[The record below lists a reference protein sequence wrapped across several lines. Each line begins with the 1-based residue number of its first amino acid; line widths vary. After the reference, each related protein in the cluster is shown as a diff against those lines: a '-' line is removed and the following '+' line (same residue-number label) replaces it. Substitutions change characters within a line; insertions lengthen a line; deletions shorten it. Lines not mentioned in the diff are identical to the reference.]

1 MARREGNSL
10 RAYQEAFEEIIRT
23 IEDSLRHVRQSEVNR
38 FLDLLVEAERRRIL
52 VMGVGRSGLIGRAFA
67 MRLMHLGFEVY
78 VLGETIT
85 PAVGKGDLV
94 IAISGSGTTKLAV
107 TAATIGKEV
116 GATVVAITSFPKSD
130 LGRLADHVVQVK
142 GRTKVAEETDYFT
155 RQMTGVHEPL
165 APLGTI
171 FEIACTV
178 FLDSLIVEL
187 MYRLGRSE
195 KELMRHHAT
204 IE

>member
-1 MARREGNSL
+1 MPA
-10 RAYQEAFEEIIRT
+10 QRT
-23 IEDSLRHVRQSEVNR
+23 SLRHFREAYEEIMDRVKDSIDHVSEREVSG
-38 FLDLLVEAERRRIL
+38 FVELLVKEKSRRIL
-52 VMGVGRSGLIGRAFA
+52 VLGVGRSGLIGRAFA
-67 MRLMHLGFEVY
+67 MRLMHLGFSVY
-78 VLGETIT
+78 VMGETIT
-85 PAVGKGDLV
+85 PAIGKGDLV

>member
-1 MARREGNSL
+1 M
-10 RAYQEAFEEIIRT
+10 
-23 IEDSLRHVRQSEVNR
+23 
-38 FLDLLVEAERRRIL
+38 
-52 VMGVGRSGLIGRAFA
+52 
-67 MRLMHLGFEVY
+67 
-78 VLGETIT
+78 
-85 PAVGKGDLV
+85 
-94 IAISGSGTTKLAV
+94 
-107 TAATIGKEV
+107 TAATIGNELC
-116 GATVVAITSFPKSD
+116 ATLDAITSFTKSD

-195 KELMRHHAT
+195 KEVVRHHAT
-204 IE
+204 SE

>member
-1 MARREGNSL
+1 MPAQRTSL
-10 RAYQEAFEEIIRT
+10 RQFREAYEEIMDRVK
-23 IEDSLRHVRQSEVNR
+23 DSIDHVSDREVSG
-38 FLDLLVEAERRRIL
+38 FVELLVKEKSRRIL
-52 VMGVGRSGLIGRAFA
+52 VLGVGRSGLIGRAFA

-94 IAISGSGTTKLAV
+94 VAISGSGTTKLAV

>member
-1 MARREGNSL
+1 MGSSL
-10 RAYQEAFEEIIRT
+10 RGYEEAFEEIIRT
-23 IEDSLRHVRQSEVNR
+23 VEDSLRRVRHGEVNR

-107 TAATIGKEV
+107 TAAQIGKEV

-130 LGRLADHVVQVK
+130 LGRLADHVVQVR

-155 RQMTGVHEPL
+155 RQMTGVHEPM

-171 FEIACTV
+171 FEVAVTV
-178 FLDSLIVEL
+178 FLDSLVVEL

>member
-1 MARREGNSL
+1 MPAQRTSL
-10 RAYQEAFEEIIRT
+10 RQFREAYEEIMDRVK
-23 IEDSLRHVRQSEVNR
+23 DSIDHVSEREVSG
-38 FLDLLVEAERRRIL
+38 FVELLVKEKSRRIL
-52 VMGVGRSGLIGRAFA
+52 VLGVGRSGLIGRAFA

-94 IAISGSGTTKLAV
+94 VAISGSGTTKLAV

-165 APLGTI
+165 EPLGTI

>member
-1 MARREGNSL
+1 
-10 RAYQEAFEEIIRT
+10 
-23 IEDSLRHVRQSEVNR
+23 
-38 FLDLLVEAERRRIL
+38 
-52 VMGVGRSGLIGRAFA
+52 
-67 MRLMHLGFEVY
+67 
-78 VLGETIT
+78 
-85 PAVGKGDLV
+85 
-94 IAISGSGTTKLAV
+94 V

-116 GATVVAITSFPKSD
+116 GATVVAITSFPRSD
-130 LGRLADHVVQVK
+130 LGRLADHVVQLK

>member
-1 MARREGNSL
+1 
-10 RAYQEAFEEIIRT
+10 
-23 IEDSLRHVRQSEVNR
+23 
-38 FLDLLVEAERRRIL
+38 
-52 VMGVGRSGLIGRAFA
+52 

-94 IAISGSGTTKLAV
+94 VAISGSGTTKLAV

-178 FLDSLIVEL
+178 FLDSLIV
-187 MYRLGRSE
+187 
-195 KELMRHHAT
+195 
-204 IE
+204 

>member
-1 MARREGNSL
+1 MPAQRTSLQHFRE
-10 RAYQEAFEEIIRT
+10 AYEEIMDRVKESI
-23 IEDSLRHVRQSEVNR
+23 DHVSEREVSG
-38 FLDLLVEAERRRIL
+38 FVELLVKEKSRRIL
-52 VMGVGRSGLIGRAFA
+52 VLGVGRSGLIGRAFA

-94 IAISGSGTTKLAV
+94 VAISGSGTTKLAV

>member
-1 MARREGNSL
+1 M
-10 RAYQEAFEEIIRT
+10 
-23 IEDSLRHVRQSEVNR
+23 
-38 FLDLLVEAERRRIL
+38 

-130 LGRLADHVVQVK
+130 LGRLADRVVQVK

>member
-1 MARREGNSL
+1 MPAQRTSL
-10 RAYQEAFEEIIRT
+10 RQFREAYEEIMDRVK
-23 IEDSLRHVRQSEVNR
+23 DSIDHVSEREVSG
-38 FLDLLVEAERRRIL
+38 FVELLVKEKSRRIL
-52 VMGVGRSGLIGRAFA
+52 VLGVGRSGLIGRAFA

-94 IAISGSGTTKLAV
+94 VAISGSGTTKLAV

>member
-1 MARREGNSL
+1 MPA
-10 RAYQEAFEEIIRT
+10 QRT
-23 IEDSLRHVRQSEVNR
+23 SLRHFREAYEEIMDRVKESIDHVSDREVSG
-38 FLDLLVEAERRRIL
+38 FVELLVKEKSRRIL
-52 VMGVGRSGLIGRAFA
+52 VLGVGRSGLIGLAFA

-94 IAISGSGTTKLAV
+94 VAISGSGTTKLAV